1 MSLFRFVL
9 TSDSETLFTIVGGD
23 GNTLCRNLS
32 RDMALKIVNHSR
44 DRNTVVYRWTIIDG
58 AVIVYV

>member
-9 TSDSETLFTIVGGD
+9 TSGFETLFTIVGGD
-23 GNTLCRNLS
+23 GNPLRRNLS

-44 DRNTVVYRWTIIDG
+44 DRNTVVYRWS
-58 AVIVYV
+58 VIEGVVNVYV